1 MTSGSEESA
10 GAVSRR
16 RFLAGGLMSLALAAT
31 GAETFPQVEG
41 DTPGTLSSML
51 DVDLR
56 RLVSRADLHYDE
68 PATRSE
74 EGMPV
79 GNGTM
84 GSLVWTTPDA
94 LHFQINRTDVHATG
108 CGTNSFPRMDTD
120 YASGCGYVDI
130 SFVDFGDD
138 VFSGPSF
145 RQHLSV
151 YDALMTVRGGGVTA
165 RVLAWTE
172 QDVFAVEID
181 DQRQQ
186 PAPINID
193 LRMLRYA
200 MEFVRGRNF
209 EMARRHEVIVSTNAH
224 TATSR
229 LNILDSRIAMTQAFE
244 EDEYY
249 NGSAVVI
256 AVSGRRA
263 KARYLNE
270 STVRLS
276 AAPGKGPFTVLI
288 ASASSYVRSE
298 DVAAFA
304 GKKLDAAL
312 QKTFPGLITANQK
325 WWHPFWAKG
334 FVHLHSS
341 DGAADYV
348 EEHYTYFLYVMG
360 ASSRGPYPPRFGG
373 MIWYTTG
380 DMREWGSQHWW
391 NNDGAYYEGLL
402 PANRLELMDPVFKMY
417 SGKFDCFADAAIRQW
432 DSKGVWIPETTWFN
446 GLENFP
452 DEFMAEMR
460 DLFLLRKPWNQR
472 SETFRRYER
481 VKQMCNS
488 RWNFENYAG
497 KWETGTWTRGDY
509 GKGPFGYVTHILSTG
524 AKISY
529 LYWLRYDVSR
539 DEAFLRQYAYPMLK
553 GTVEFYRNF
562 PNLKKESD
570 GKYHIYHVNNFESV
584 WDTQDTQEDLAAIRG
599 IAPLAIAASR
609 ILGVD
614 EELRPHWQ
622 ELLDNLAPLPT
633 NESTHT
639 RKKNEPVVWVE
650 SGAPPS
656 GSAVQFSTSFYDLCT
671 IATEDPEMAALGK
684 ATYDSVTA
692 DGVHEKTPCPAVSRL
707 TVSAAKM
714 GRSDHLRFL
723 LPNQLK
729 RLAPELDDCDWE
741 GVGKVGVLRNRM
753 SLREGPGCIEF
764 ERGGLTARALHAALL
779 MDSPPSPGAASILQ
793 VFAAC
798 PTDWDAEFTLL
809 ARGAFLVTS
818 ARKDGV
824 VQFVEL
830 KSQAGEECRLRN
842 PWMNADVV
850 LFRNGRQAEGATGNL
865 LNFTTARGET
875 VLVLR
880 NGTLPA
886 QFKRAIHPERTVS
899 WPNSSV

>member
-1 MTSGSEESA
+1 MKLRAEETA

-16 RFLAGGLMSLALAAT
+16 GFLAGGLMSLALAA
-31 GAETFPQVEG
+31 AHPETFPQAEG
-41 DTPGTLSSML
+41 ESPGTLSSIL

-56 RLVSRADLHYDE
+56 RLVSRADLHYDQ

-94 LHFQINRTDVHATG
+94 LHFQINRADVHAVNCTS
-108 CGTNSFPRMDTD
+108 NSFPRISTD

-130 SFVDFGDD
+130 SFVDFGED

-151 YDALMTVRGGGVTA
+151 YDALMTARGAGVTA

-193 LRMLRYA
+193 LRMLRYS
-200 MEFVRGRNF
+200 MEYVPGRNY
-209 EMARRHEVIVSTNAH
+209 ELASRHAVMVRTNAH

-229 LNILDSRIAMTQAFE
+229 LNILDNRIALTQAFE

-249 NGSAVVI
+249 NGSAVAI

-263 KARYLNE
+263 KARYLND

-276 AAPGKGPFTVLI
+276 AAPGKGRFTVLI
-288 ASASSYVRSE
+288 ASASSYARAE
-298 DVAAFA
+298 DVAALA

-312 QKTFPGLITANQK
+312 AEGFTGLMAANQR
-325 WWHPFWAKG
+325 WWHSFWSKG

-341 DGAADYV
+341 DRTADYV
-348 EEHYTYFLYVMG
+348 EENYTYFLYVMG

-380 DMREWGSQHWW
+380 DMREWGSEHWW

-402 PANRLELMDPVFKMY
+402 PANRLEQMDPVFRMY
-417 SGKFDCFADAAIRQW
+417 SGKFDCYAEAAAKQW
-432 DSKGVWIPETTWFN
+432 GSKGVWIPETTWFD

-452 DEFMAEMR
+452 DDLMAEMR
-460 DLFLLRKPWNQR
+460 ELFLLRKPWDQR
-472 SETFRRYER
+472 SEKFRRYER

-488 RWNFENYAG
+488 RWNFESYAG
-497 KWETGTWTRGDY
+497 KWETGTWVRGDY
-509 GKGPFGYVTHILSTG
+509 GKGPFGYVTHILSST
-524 AKISY
+524 AKIAF
-529 LYWLRYDVSR
+529 LYWLRYDLSR
-539 DEAFLRQYAYPMLK
+539 DEAFLRESAYPMLK

-570 GKYHIYHVNNFESV
+570 GKYHIYHVNNFEAI
-584 WDTQDTQEDLAAIRG
+584 WNTQDTQEDLSAIRG
-599 IAPLAIAASR
+599 ITPLAIAASR

-614 EELRPHWQ
+614 HELQPLWQ
-622 ELLDNLAPLPT
+622 EFLDNLAPLPT
-633 NESTHT
+633 NETTHT
-639 RKKNEPVVWVE
+639 RKSNEPIVWVG
-650 SGAPPS
+650 SGAP
-656 GSAVQFSTSFYDLCT
+656 GTGRAVELPTAFYDLCT
-671 IATEDPEMAALGK
+671 MATEDPEMAAIGK

-692 DGVHEKTPCPAVSRL
+692 DGVNEKTPCAAMSRA

-714 GRSDHLRFL
+714 GRPDHLRFL
-723 LPNQLK
+723 LPNQLR
-729 RLAPELDDCDWE
+729 RLAPEHDDCDWE
-741 GVGKVGVLRNRM
+741 GAGKIGVMRNRM

-764 ERGGLTARALHAALL
+764 ERGGLAARALHAALL
-779 MDSPPSPGAASILQ
+779 MDSPPAPGGASIIH
-793 VFAAC
+793 VFAAW
-798 PTDWDAEFTLL
+798 PNDWDAEFTLL

-818 ARKDGV
+818 ALKDGRIE
-824 VQFVEL
+824 FVEL
-830 KSQAGEECRLRN
+830 KSQVGGDCQLRN
-842 PWMNADVV
+842 PWGDADVV
-850 LFRNGRQAEGATGNL
+850 LFRNGRQAEDATGSL
-865 LNFTTARGET
+865 LKFTTARDEALLI
-875 VLVLR
+875 VKK
-880 NGTLPA
+880 GTAPA
-886 QFKRAIHPERTVS
+886 QFKRAI
-899 WPNSSV
+899 